1 MRWRLIFSFLAVV
14 VVAIISVIV
23 IVRLDNENQVQSYF
37 FRGGSS
43 GAEELV
49 ISLEQY
55 YSQRGSWE
63 GIESRF
69 ASMRSGA
76 RMGSGRGSGGMM
88 AASRVILADAKGK
101 VLVDTISGSPG
112 GALSQQDLS
121 TAIQLK
127 NSSDQLVGYLLIE
140 GSTTTQRGDELPLI
154 SKLNDAAWRASL
166 ISLAIALVF
175 ALILAAGFIRP
186 IRRLTTAVQRLASG
200 DLSHRVEVKGKDEI
214 ATLGNSFNAMA
225 DSLQKSEARRRE
237 MTADIAHELRS
248 PLAVQRA
255 HLEALQDG
263 VYPLTAETIRPIAE
277 QNRLLERLV
286 DDLRTLALADAG
298 ELRLEVTQVNLSDL
312 LEGVLERLKVAADQK
327 EISLSLAVTGQAGL
341 TYPLDPDRMA
351 QIMTNLVSNGLR
363 HAPQDGWVK
372 VSLDGGEKAFTITV
386 QDNGEGIPAE
396 ALPYIFERFYRAD
409 HARSRDKGGSGLGLA
424 IARQLAQAMGG
435 RLVAANQPEGGAVF
449 TLSFVFA

>member
-14 VVAIISVIV
+14 VAAIVSVIV
-23 IVRLDNENQVQSYF
+23 VVRLDNENQVQSYF

-55 YSQRGSWE
+55 YNQRGSWE
-63 GIESRF
+63 GIEARF
-69 ASMRSGA
+69 TSMRSGA
-76 RMGSGRGSGGMM
+76 RMGSGRGTGGMM
-88 AASRVILADAKGK
+88 ASSRLILADLKGK
-101 VLVDTISGSPG
+101 VLVDTISSSP
-112 GALSQQDLS
+112 AATLSQNDLS
-121 TAIQLK
+121 SAIQLL
-127 NSSDQLVGYLLIE
+127 NSAEQVVGYLLIE
-140 GSTTTQRGDELPLI
+140 GGATAQRGDELPLI
-154 SKLNDAAWRASL
+154 SKLNDAAWRAAL

-186 IRRLTTAVQRLASG
+186 IRRLTSAVQTLASG
-200 DLSHRVEVKGKDEI
+200 DLSHRVEAKGKDEL
-214 ATLGNSFNAMA
+214 ATLARSFNGMA
-225 DSLQKSEARRRE
+225 DSLQQSEKRRRE
-237 MTADIAHELRS
+237 MTAEIAHELRS

-263 VYPLTAETIRPIAE
+263 IYPLTAETIQPIAE

-286 DDLRTLALADAG
+286 DDLRMLAMADAG
-298 ELRLEVTQVNLSDL
+298 ELRLDITRVNLGDL
-312 LEGVLERLKVAADQK
+312 LEGVLERYKPQADQK
-327 EISLSLAVTGQAGL
+327 QISLSLQVSGETGL
-341 TYPLDPDRMA
+341 TYLLDPDRMA
-351 QIMTNLVSNGLR
+351 QIMNNLISNGLN
-363 HAPQDGWVK
+363 HVPQGGWVK
-372 VSLDGGEKAFTITV
+372 VSLEGGEKAFTITV

-409 HARSRDKGGSGLGLA
+409 HARSRDKGGSGLGLT
-424 IARQLAQAMGG
+424 IARQLTQAMGG